1 VTGKKKKQVVT
12 NEDELNRD
20 PLSGT
25 PGAHPIGT
33 TAGAA
38 SGAVAGAAAGFVV
51 GGPIGGMIGIA
62 AGAVAG
68 GLAGKTMAELV
79 NPTEEEHYWKK
90 TYLREPYYVKGKP
103 YEYYE
108 PAYRTGWEGR
118 IHNEGRSFEEAET
131 DLIARYNQTRTK
143 LDPDWHDVK
152 PAAYAAWSRVDHYQH
167 SRPGDI
173 LKKTFATSTSP
184 GDAGQLPRSKDKG

>member
-1 VTGKKKKQVVT
+1 MSDEKIKEVVT

-25 PGAHPIGT
+25 PGAHPVGT

-38 SGAVAGAAAGFVV
+38 SGAVAGAAAGFAV

-68 GLAGKTMAELV
+68 GLAGKEMAELF
-79 NPTEEEHYWKK
+79 NPTEEEYYWKK
-90 TYLREPYYVKGKP
+90 EYLHEPYYVKGKP

-108 PAYRTGWEGR
+108 QAYRAGWEGC
-118 IHNEGRSFEEAET
+118 IQNKYRSFEEAES
-131 DLIARYNQTRTK
+131 DLITKYNQTRNK
-143 LDPDWHDVK
+143 LGPDWHDVK
-152 PAAYAAWSRVDHYQH
+152 PAAHAAWSRVAHYQH

-173 LKKTFATSTSP
+173 LKKAFATSTSP